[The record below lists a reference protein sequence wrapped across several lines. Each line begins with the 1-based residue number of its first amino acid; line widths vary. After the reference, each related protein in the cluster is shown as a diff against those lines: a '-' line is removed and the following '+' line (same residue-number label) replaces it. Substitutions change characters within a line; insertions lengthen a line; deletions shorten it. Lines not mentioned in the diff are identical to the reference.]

1 MNIIHRGE
9 YEGYIA
15 AYKDFYSP
23 KWLKSLMQLF
33 RKVGLGFDRTYDE
46 AIYTLDLLRQ
56 GFLNGSKVKTKS
68 ISYFKQPESLTEI
81 IVERGSNLRSRL
93 VTLKEKIQMAK
104 ENLVHKY

>member
-1 MNIIHRGE
+1 
-9 YEGYIA
+9 
-15 AYKDFYSP
+15 
-23 KWLKSLMQLF
+23 MQLL
-33 RKVGLGFDRTYDE
+33 RKVGLEFDRTYDE
-46 AIYTLDLLRQ
+46 VIYTLDLLRQ

>member
-46 AIYTLDLLRQ
+46 AIYTLDLLKQ
-56 GFLNGSKVKTKS
+56 GFLNGSKVKTK
-68 ISYFKQPESLTEI
+68 
-81 IVERGSNLRSRL
+81 
-93 VTLKEKIQMAK
+93 TLKLNEQFRISNNK
-104 ENLVHKY
+104 NL

>member
-1 MNIIHRGE
+1 MIE
-9 YEGYIA
+9 T
-15 AYKDFYSP
+15 
-23 KWLKSLMQLF
+23 LMQLL

-46 AIYTLDLLRQ
+46 AIYTLDLLKQ